1 MRLKMNDI
9 AKNSRSCA
17 LFGTLILGLIT
28 GTAQSADA
36 QEFCRT
42 INVPIP
48 SIRAWHLP
56 HEGTGDTEME
66 GHNPRITIRANISRD
81 GPRLILDGTVEMR
94 EAVQDFTTF
103 LGNFTRRIFDIDL
116 EAPGCAYRDFGPR
129 SGSLDAD
136 SGEDNHDWTFY
147 QNGNGIVRAA
157 NCLSDTVGNDAG
169 RLGCTIDFADITVA
183 LVSAQTPTPG
193 AVATPGPAS
202 TPRPTPTPTPA
213 PAPTTERPPAPTT
226 DRAAP
231 E

>member
-1 MRLKMNDI
+1 
-9 AKNSRSCA
+9 
-17 LFGTLILGLIT
+17 
-28 GTAQSADA
+28 
-36 QEFCRT
+36 
-42 INVPIP
+42 
-48 SIRAWHLP
+48 
-56 HEGTGDTEME
+56 ME
-66 GHNPRITIRANISRD
+66 GHNPRITIRANVSRD

-147 QNGNGIVRAA
+147 ENGNGIVRAA

-183 LVSAQTPTPG
+183 LVPAQTSIPG
-193 AVATPGPAS
+193 AVATPAS
-202 TPRPTPTPTPA
+202 TPRPTPA